1 MFRVLKVPWGGHGT
15 VNISGILHVNQKA
28 TLGNMLSFS
37 ILLASLACL
46 ANASKLQGT
55 LHRRNYFY
63 AGGTFVQIGNLTY
76 VHGQMYVEH
85 LQPAKVTKPYPLL
98 FIEGAGMT
106 GSYL

>member
-1 MFRVLKVPWGGHGT
+1 
-15 VNISGILHVNQKA
+15 
-28 TLGNMLSFS
+28 MLSFS

-46 ANASKLQGT
+46 ANASKAPQGT

-63 AGGTFVQIGNLTY
+63 AGGTYVPQGNLTF

-85 LQPAKVTKPYPLL
+85 LQPAVVTKPYPIL

-106 GSYL
+106 GSYLQLFVRIFYLGLIARNHL